1 MNYIKKAMI
10 FVSTAGA
17 VAIAIATPE
26 VGNVTMTQ
34 NAMSGRLVTITYTLT
49 EDAVVTLDVMTNAT
63 PNAATGWASIGGE
76 AICNA
81 QGAVWRKVTSAEAD
95 GQGKHTITW
104 RPDNSWTD
112 ELGRGFKVADGC
124 AKAVVTAWA
133 LDNTPNY
140 MVVDLAVNNTVRYYP
155 SVDFLPG
162 SEIGQKGAVTNNA
175 SYKTT
180 KLLMRKIMAAGV
192 EWTMGSAASE
202 TLRNANETAHVV
214 TLTNNYYIGVFEMT
228 QTQWKNVAPGSSAA
242 ARFPVDGAMRPMEQ
256 VSYNEIRN
264 NANSTA
270 VNASYNWPA
279 APNPN
284 SFLGLLRAKTGL
296 DFDLPSEAQ
305 WEFAARAGN
314 GSGFWNDGSA
324 VMNLHWDDTN
334 LMRLGRFRTN
344 NPGGNATTATFA
356 PTAGGTAVVGSYAPS
371 AWGLYDMHGN
381 VFEWC
386 LDFFEADITGNDGKV
401 NIDPVN
407 STKTLSGVAVS
418 DRVLRS
424 GWYGNT
430 ATDCRSANR
439 ISFGPENRTHHTGFR
454 VICTAG
460 LR

>member
-1 MNYIKKAMI
+1 MKTTINKITVVGM
-10 FVSTAGA
+10 TAFAIQLASGA
-17 VAIAIATPE
+17 VPE
-26 VGNVTMTQ
+26 VTGVTMSQ
-34 NAMSGRLVTITYTLT
+34 SIDRLVTISYTLS
-49 EDAVVTLDVMTNAT
+49 DAPAVITLDVQTNASG
-63 PNAATGWASIGGE
+63 NVWASIGGE
-76 AICNA
+76 AVWNA
-81 QGAVWRKVTSAEAD
+81 MGDVWKRVDTGS
-95 GQGKHTITW
+95 HTITW
-104 RPDNSWTD
+104 HPDHSWPD
-112 ELGRGFKVADGC
+112 HKIAAGGAR
-124 AKAVVTAWA
+124 AVVTAWS

-155 SVDFLPG
+155 AADFLPG
-162 SEIGQKGAVTNNA
+162 SEMGQKGAVTNNPA
-175 SYKTT
+175 YKTT
-180 KLLMRKIMAAGV
+180 KLLLRKIMARGV
-192 EWTMGSAASE
+192 EWTMGSAANE

-279 APNPN
+279 DPNPN
-284 SFLGLLRAKTGL
+284 SFLGLLRTKTGL

-334 LMRLGRFRTN
+334 MMRLGRFKTN
-344 NPGGNATTATFA
+344 NPGGDATTATFA
-356 PTAGGTAVVGSYAPS
+356 PTAGGTAIVGSYAPS
-371 AWGLYDMHGN
+371 DWGLYDMHGN

-386 LDFFEADITGNDGKV
+386 LDFFEANITGNGGKV
-401 NIDPVN
+401 NIDPAN
-407 STKTLSGVAVS
+407 STKTLSGATVS

-424 GWYGNT
+424 GNYRDT
-430 ATDCRSANR
+430 ATSCRSANR
-439 ISFGPENRTHHTGFR
+439 VSFGPENRTHHTGFR